1 MINPRNKEGYMNIL
15 AKLIP
20 AGVLA
25 AGLPLLASTA
35 ASASQAAQ
43 PAVSPHSITA
53 ITAMLNRDDS
63 GGNGNWAK
71 DSFVRVLTVTQ
82 QKATVPLA
90 DCSPTATVCYAFTAS
105 LKDAGSFR
113 TISGAYTPN
122 QGGADAGEH
131 IRGVVQGQM
140 LGAGDFATFYA
151 TALPSARLV
160 PLFNT
165 GDANPSYLW
174 PELAFPAGT
183 VFSGLNEDPWGYSYT
198 AKVQTGVRGHSVV
211 QTQRWADTSDLA
223 NDGGQGPTA
232 GNITG

>member
-1 MINPRNKEGYMNIL
+1 
-15 AKLIP
+15 
-20 AGVLA
+20 
-25 AGLPLLASTA
+25 
-35 ASASQAAQ
+35 
-43 PAVSPHSITA
+43 
-53 ITAMLNRDDS
+53 MLNRDDS
-63 GGNGNWAK
+63 GGNGDWAK

-82 QKATVPLA
+82 QTATVPPA

-140 LGAGDFATFYA
+140 VGSGDFATFYA

-183 VFSGLNEDPWGYSYT
+183 VFAGLNEDPWGYSYT
-198 AKVQTGVRGHSVV
+198 AKVVTGLRGHSVV

>member
-1 MINPRNKEGYMNIL
+1 MTNPRKMEGYMNIL
-15 AKLIP
+15 TKLIP

-25 AGLPLLASTA
+25 AGLPLLASTT
-35 ASASQAAQ
+35 ASASQAAR
-43 PAVSPHSITA
+43 PSARPHSITA

-82 QKATVPLA
+82 QEPTVPPA

-113 TISGAYTPN
+113 TIPGAYTPN
-122 QGGADAGEH
+122 QGGTDAGEH
-131 IRGVVQGQM
+131 IRGVVQGD
-140 LGAGDFATFYA
+140 LHGSGDFATFYA
-151 TALPSARLV
+151 TALPSAGLV

-183 VFSGLNEDPWGYSYT
+183 VFAGLNEDPWGYFYT